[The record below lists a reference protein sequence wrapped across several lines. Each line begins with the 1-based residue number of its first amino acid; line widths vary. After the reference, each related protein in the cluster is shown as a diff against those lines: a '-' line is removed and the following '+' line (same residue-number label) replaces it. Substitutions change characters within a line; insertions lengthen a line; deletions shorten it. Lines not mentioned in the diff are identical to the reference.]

1 MGRKHTRTHA
11 HTSTAFTA
19 IPAAEIRRAS
29 KRRTALLQATNFSPA
44 CIATNTRKT
53 HIYQAHTVR
62 RSILEHPS
70 ACTPSTLNPYP
81 PCPPPSLPGFHTPV
95 PRKPVQQATNQHD
108 GAQVSAREPSRR
120 KPQDGGRPV
129 AAIVEVGPEG
139 GWRGGDKGGAAQG
152 GCERRG
158 EHGRQRRRRRRGRGE
173 EGGSCG
179 SAAAPLRPACGGDA
193 VREGGG
199 GARG

>member
-1 MGRKHTRTHA
+1 MGREHTRTHA

-29 KRRTALLQATNFSPA
+29 KRRTALLQAKNFSPA
-44 CIATNTRKT
+44 CIATNTHLPGT
-53 HIYQAHTVR
+53 YCAPIYTR
-62 RSILEHPS
+62 
-70 ACTPSTLNPYP
+70 TPECLHTLNLKPYP

-108 GAQVSAREPSRR
+108 DAQVSACEPSRR

-139 GWRGGDKGGAAQG
+139 GWRGGEKGGAAQG